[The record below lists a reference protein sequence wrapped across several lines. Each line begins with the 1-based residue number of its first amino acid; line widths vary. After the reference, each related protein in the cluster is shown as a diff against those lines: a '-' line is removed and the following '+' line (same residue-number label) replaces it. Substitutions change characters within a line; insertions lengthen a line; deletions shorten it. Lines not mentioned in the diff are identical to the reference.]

1 MSAPRRFRLTLF
13 PAPTVRPG
21 GDPNV
26 ADGVFWPKHGRLW
39 EGDAAAL
46 VALLTTPVPAPGKY
60 ACPYF
65 VAGRLRDQERS
76 NDAFEAAS
84 VVALDVDTG
93 ITTWDAHGRFL
104 DLFHVIYTSWKHSR
118 EEHRF
123 RLVLPLAR
131 DVSPTEYKLLWAVLA
146 RRLGGNVD
154 GQTKDLARA
163 LFLPARR
170 PDGRRAGAKAWDEV
184 PLLDPDALLV
194 DALRLVQPPRRPPS
208 EPVTVPPELA
218 YAVAARRLSNDPDV
232 RRRAAEHLQATV
244 RETRAE
250 RISCPKCGRP
260 SVWFWIDPSVM
271 KTARCN
277 HRNSCGWW
285 GRLEDLLDGA
295 GASCA

>member
-1 MSAPRRFRLTLF
+1 MTAPRTFRLTLF
-13 PAPTVRPG
+13 PAPTPKPG
-21 GDPNV
+21 GAPDRPE
-26 ADGVFWPKHGRLW
+26 GVIWPTHGRPW
-39 EGDAAAL
+39 TGDADAL
-46 VALLTTPVPAPGKY
+46 VRLMTTPVPATGKY
-60 ACPYF
+60 TSPFF
-65 VAGRLRDQERS
+65 VVGSLRGHERR
-76 NDAFEAAS
+76 NAAFEAAS
-84 VVALDVDTG
+84 VVALDVDDG
-93 ITTWDAHGRFL
+93 ITTWEAHGRFL
-104 DLFHVIYTSWKHSR
+104 DVFHVIYTSWRHTR
-118 EEHRF
+118 ERHRF
-123 RLVLPLAR
+123 RVVLPLAR
-131 DVSPTEYKLLWAVLA
+131 DVSGVEFKLLWAVLA

-154 GQTKDLARA
+154 GQTRDLARA

-170 PDGRRAGAKAWDEV
+170 PDGWRAGAKAWDEV

-194 DALRLVQPPRRPPS
+194 DALALVQPPRRPAS

-250 RISCPKCGRP
+250 RIACPKCGRP

-295 GASCA
+295 GASCV